1 MVSAHGR
8 SVAPL
13 WRSESRSLDEAL
25 ASRRLTDRGR
35 FRRRTVAARRPGGG
49 LSGRGPDPRIDD
61 CVSSIPSVLPASTG
75 TPAFTRKQEGECGR
89 REMRGSTPG
98 QGVDSRRMS
107 EGANA
112 ELIRRVFAEA
122 NRVAEVGGLDASLD
136 LLSEEIVWEA
146 VEDAPDA
153 GTYRGHEGIRGY
165 LEDWLETVDGFHNE
179 LRGLTELGA
188 GVVADVR
195 FSGRIKGT
203 DNEMTFDYSQAS
215 LIEDGKVARVKEFRE
230 HDDAVAWV
238 KDSEPRGS

>member
-1 MVSAHGR
+1 
-8 SVAPL
+8 
-13 WRSESRSLDEAL
+13 
-25 ASRRLTDRGR
+25 
-35 FRRRTVAARRPGGG
+35 
-49 LSGRGPDPRIDD
+49 
-61 CVSSIPSVLPASTG
+61 
-75 TPAFTRKQEGECGR
+75 
-89 REMRGSTPG
+89 
-98 QGVDSRRMS
+98 MS

-112 ELIRRVFAEA
+112 ELIRRVFAEG
-122 NRVAEVGGLDASLD
+122 NRVAAVGGFDAFPDD
-136 LLSEEIVWEA
+136 LFSEEIVWEA

-215 LIEDGKVARVKEFRE
+215 LIEDGKVAHIKEFRE
-230 HDDAVAWV
+230 HDEAVAWV
-238 KDSEPRGS
+238 KDSERGAAPRT

>member
-1 MVSAHGR
+1 
-8 SVAPL
+8 
-13 WRSESRSLDEAL
+13 
-25 ASRRLTDRGR
+25 
-35 FRRRTVAARRPGGG
+35 
-49 LSGRGPDPRIDD
+49 
-61 CVSSIPSVLPASTG
+61 
-75 TPAFTRKQEGECGR
+75 
-89 REMRGSTPG
+89 
-98 QGVDSRRMS
+98 MS

-112 ELIRRVFAEA
+112 DLIRRVFADA
-122 NRVAEVGGLDASLD
+122 NRVAEVGGFESLRD
-136 LLSEEIVWEA
+136 LFSEEIVWEA

-165 LEDWLETVDGFHNE
+165 LEDWLETVDGLHNE

-215 LIEDGKVARVKEFRE
+215 LIEDGKVARIKEFRE

-238 KDSEPRGS
+238 KDSERSGS